1 MRSLLRRLRKKLT
14 EALHR
19 LLRALRFRF
28 ADMRQPAERRR
39 MKAEDG
45 GRSSIPSDQ
54 PGLASGLT
62 LLPAESAAPT
72 QLDAPFGLNHGEQA
86 GSARNVRADEP
97 VRPST
102 VLAGLLLLE
111 PPMETG
117 RETSATGN
125 EGLRCEG
132 DLSSESQF
140 PAIERHPQ
148 LSMAPDESHIEPKAT
163 LPGDEAAVPP
173 VAAADSV
180 RARFQGPLDRVKSER
195 TVAADGLPSIVNV
208 EDERERTPL
217 CPSIPTSVDTTE
229 SDVSTARR
237 FALEMQAIDVFQQAD
252 ERRSAIE
259 LSATS
264 ASEAPVSAE
273 LEAATATGERSAFG
287 QSDASQAVSAT
298 VPESPA
304 LIVGGENRSASA
316 DALLDQSTAKP
327 VEPTDVTRDRVA
339 DVHPVANDVTGRVVN
354 ETARRVV
361 RERPRAPRP
370 LPEHYEQPFVDP
382 HLMSPATEYAL
393 WNKAIVHHCLLEDVP
408 EVQEVYLTITP
419 RVLASAIS
427 DVGGGILAPEEAE
440 RQFALAVSRMYSV
453 RVLAHSRKLQ
463 ALRRCGDDGLPECA
477 AFLALSVLAAYRMH
491 TDEGAAANA
500 YYRRL
505 DELLRCGLAGGLPRG
520 FEPDEFEGL
529 WLFTAAWLRRNHNR
543 QLAMPGPDVGVRRY
557 VALPLTHVPL
567 RQVDIER
574 LPDFFGCAGY
584 EPGRI
589 SIEQLDADLAKW
601 ARSGGAFTNAGTTAL
616 ADERH
621 RAVLV
626 QVAHE
631 LECWDGSHK
640 DPQGRR
646 IAPVEVFLHW
656 ERRIPVLSYLP
667 RRPAAFPSVFDDG
680 AHVLDA
686 GQDGWYEPLPISTD
700 DGHDLENGFSWEA
713 ASNGIHVVL
722 HRSGASAIAMAPS
735 EFAGPVSHAGLL
747 LNASGAALCRE
758 ALVIPAQQY
767 LKDVT
772 GQRCMPL
779 RPPNMPDGWVL
790 FTGVKP
796 VRQQQ
801 PPNALESLEVIS
813 DVEIIVQGG
822 LRLGRRWAWLAEAP
836 PRILVAGIGL
846 GETAT
851 IDGEPVQVDQEGV
864 LEDRRRLSAP
874 GLHVVQVGR
883 VRRRIEIVEPEVAS
897 ISLAND
903 AADDPRRVMAL
914 PWGAWAVI
922 GSRPGTVLYALS
934 RHRAQGILARC
945 LFDPVWAI
953 SIGLSRGAVVR
964 SLSDKPPAPE
974 RVRRLSTGRMFERVR
989 AWADAIYYANMR
1001 HPAIAPLC
1009 LSTNC
1014 PDARAVWAEYVR
1026 VAKEIKRRL
1035 KAERR

>member
-1 MRSLLRRLRKKLT
+1 MRSLVRRLRKKLT
-14 EALHR
+14 EVLHR

-28 ADMRQPAERRR
+28 ADMHQPAERRR
-39 MKAEDG
+39 MEAEDG

-54 PGLASGLT
+54 PGLVSGPT
-62 LLPAESAAPT
+62 LLLAESAAPRLLHT
-72 QLDAPFGLNHGEQA
+72 PSALSQEEQA
-86 GSARNVRADEP
+86 GSARDKRADEP
-97 VRPST
+97 ARPST
-102 VLAGLLLLE
+102 VLAGLFR
-111 PPMETG
+111 
-117 RETSATGN
+117 RED
-125 EGLRCEG
+125 
-132 DLSSESQF
+132 DLSSESRF

-148 LSMAPDESHIEPKAT
+148 LTITPDESHTKLNETP
-163 LPGDEAAVPP
+163 PEDEAAVPT
-173 VAAADSV
+173 VEASDAAQP
-180 RARFQGPLDRVKSER
+180 RFQGPLDHVKTER
-195 TVAADGLPSIVNV
+195 TVDTDGPPSIANV
-208 EDERERTPL
+208 EEEREQTPL
-217 CPSIPTSVDTTE
+217 CPATPLPVDTME
-229 SDVSTARR
+229 AHVSTARDS
-237 FALEMQAIDVFQQAD
+237 ALRTQAVDASQQAE
-252 ERRSAIE
+252 ERRSTSE
-259 LSATS
+259 PSGTS
-264 ASEAPVSAE
+264 APEAPVSAE
-273 LEAATATGERSAFG
+273 LKAAPATVEQSALG

-304 LIVGGENRSASA
+304 LIVGTENRTASA
-316 DALLDQSTAKP
+316 DAFPEQSTAGL
-327 VEPTDVTRDRVA
+327 VESTDVTRERVA
-339 DVHPVANDVTGRVVN
+339 DVHPVTNDVTGRVIN
-354 ETARRVV
+354 EAARRAA

-370 LPEHYEQPFVDP
+370 PPEHYEQPFVDP
-382 HLMSPATEYAL
+382 HLMSPATEYSL
-393 WNKAIVHHCLLEDVP
+393 WNKAIVHHCLLEDIP

-427 DVGGGILAPEEAE
+427 DVGGGVLAPEEAE
-440 RQFALAVSRMYSV
+440 RQFAGAVSRMYSM

-463 ALRRCGDDGLPECA
+463 VLRRCGDDGLPECA
-477 AFLALSVLAAYRMH
+477 AFLAISVLAAYRMH

-505 DELLRCGLAGGLPRG
+505 DELLRCGLTGGLPRG

-529 WLFTAAWLRRNHNR
+529 WLFTAAWLKRKHNR

-584 EPGRI
+584 EPGGRL

-601 ARSGGAFTNAGTTAL
+601 ARSGGAFTNAGTAAL

-686 GQDGWYEPLPISTD
+686 GQDGWYEPLPIGAD

-735 EFAGPVSHAGLL
+735 EFAGPISHAGLL

-772 GQRCMPL
+772 DQRCMPL

-790 FTGVKP
+790 FAGVKP

-801 PPNALESLEVIS
+801 PPNALESLEVVRN
-813 DVEIIVQGG
+813 VEIIAQGG
-822 LRLGRRWAWLAEAP
+822 LRLGRRWAWLTEAP

-851 IDGEPVQVDQEGV
+851 IDGEPVDVDEEGV
-864 LEDRRRLSAP
+864 LGDRRRLSAP

-883 VRRRIEIVEPEVAS
+883 VRRRIEIVEPEVAA

-903 AADDPRRVMAL
+903 AADDPRRIAAL

-945 LFDPVWAI
+945 PFDPVWAI
-953 SIGLSRGAVVR
+953 SIGLGRGAVVR
-964 SLSDKPPAPE
+964 SLSETPPAPE
-974 RVRRLSTGRMFERVR
+974 RVRRLSTGRTLERVR

-1001 HPAIAPLC
+1001 HPAIAPPC
-1009 LSTNC
+1009 MRTNC
-1014 PDARAVWAEYVR
+1014 PDARAAWAEYVR